1 MEVVLHVARFILEK
15 AFCLATATN
24 WCGKIQGVVVPKAF
38 GSTYTASNMSVRNGL
53 VVDLKSAVNLTI
65 DAQTQERLDKC
76 KSEGNETTYNSIYYP
91 LCRHYVDKLTKED
104 FKNKN
109 IVFLCDDHLLLKYVG
124 IRKIHYFCPSQSFLN
139 KVIENQE
146 NDNIKE
152 MVRKS
157 VNNILIDKGN
167 KATIFNSFSELES
180 FMRSIVGLVAK
191 I

>member
-1 MEVVLHVARFILEK
+1 MEVVLHVARFVVEK
-15 AFCLATATN
+15 LYCLAVGRN
-24 WCGKIQGVVVPKAF
+24 WCGNIQGVVVAKSF

-65 DAQTQERLDKC
+65 DEKTQERLDRC
-76 KSEGNETTYNSIYYP
+76 KAEGNETTYNSIYYP

-109 IVFLCDDHLLLKYVG
+109 IVFLSDDHLLLKYCG
-124 IRKIHYFCPSQSFLN
+124 IRKIHYFCPSQAFLN
-139 KVIENQE
+139 KVIENQD
-146 NDNIKE
+146 NDSNKE
-152 MVRKS
+152 MIRKS